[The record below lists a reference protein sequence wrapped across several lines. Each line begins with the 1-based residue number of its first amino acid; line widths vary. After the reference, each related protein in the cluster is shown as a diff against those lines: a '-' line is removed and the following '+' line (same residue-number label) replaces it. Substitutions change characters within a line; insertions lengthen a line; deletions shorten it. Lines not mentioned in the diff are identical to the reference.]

1 MKREN
6 AGETPW
12 SSPKFSGLEAKPVR
26 SRASSIEIISGEANM
41 FPTDVVIVA
50 GARTPMAR
58 YTGIF
63 SEVSAIELGAHAA
76 KAAMH
81 RSGVDPHEIDH
92 AIFGNVMQTS
102 ADAIYGA
109 RHVGLKAGLKVET
122 PAVTVNRL
130 CGSGIEAIVQA
141 GQRLLLGEADI
152 VLAGGMEN
160 MTQAPF
166 VIRGARA
173 GLKLGGGV
181 LEDFLFVGLT
191 DTYCGLPMALTA
203 EKLAE
208 QHGITRKDADAY
220 ALRSQQAAD
229 AAAKAGYFK
238 EEITPVEVK
247 QGKKAT
253 LASED
258 DHRRPGTTMENLERL
273 PPSFKKDGI
282 VTAGNAS
289 GIVDGAAAVVV
300 TREKTA
306 KERGLKPIGRIV
318 SWAVAGV
325 DPSIMGIG
333 PVPSARKALQ
343 LARLKLEQIDRI
355 EVNEAFAAQYLA
367 VEKELGLPRD
377 KTNVNGGAIALGHPL
392 GASGTRLVITVL
404 HELRRKDLRYGLT
417 TACIGG
423 GQGIAMVVETLGN

>member
-1 MKREN
+1 
-6 AGETPW
+6 
-12 SSPKFSGLEAKPVR
+12 
-26 SRASSIEIISGEANM
+26 M

-50 GARTPMAR
+50 GARTPMSR
-58 YTGIF
+58 YSGAF
-63 SEVSAIELGAHAA
+63 SDVSAIDLAA
-76 KAAMH
+76 AASKEAILRSKA
-81 RSGVDPHEIDH
+81 DPADFDH

-102 ADAIYGA
+102 ADALYGA
-109 RHVGLKAGLKVET
+109 RHVALKAGLKTET

-130 CGSGIEAIVQA
+130 CGSGIESIAQA
-141 GQRLLLGEADI
+141 AQRLLLGESELI
-152 VLAGGMEN
+152 LAGGMEN

-166 VIRGARA
+166 VIRGLRS
-173 GLKLGGGV
+173 GLKLGGGA
-181 LEDFLFVGLT
+181 LEDSLMAGLT

-208 QHGITRKDADAY
+208 QYGITRQDADAY

-229 AAAKAGYFK
+229 AAHKACRMK
-238 EEITPVEVK
+238 EELVPVEVK
-247 QGKKAT
+247 QGKKT
-253 LASED
+253 IVVSED
-258 DHRRPGTTMENLERL
+258 DHRRPDTTMEILEKL
-273 PPSFKKDGI
+273 QPSFKKDGI

-306 KERGLKPIGRIV
+306 KERGLKPIGRII
-318 SWAVAGV
+318 SWATTGV

-333 PVPSARKALQ
+333 PVPSSQKALKAAG
-343 LARLKLEQIDRI
+343 LTIEQMDRV

-367 VEKELGLPRD
+367 VEKALGLNRD

-392 GASGTRLVITVL
+392 GASGTRLTITL
-404 HELRRKDLRYGLT
+404 LNELRRNGLRYGLA

-423 GQGIAMVVETLGN
+423 GQGIAMILESIS

>member
-1 MKREN
+1 
-6 AGETPW
+6 
-12 SSPKFSGLEAKPVR
+12 
-26 SRASSIEIISGEANM
+26 M

-58 YTGIF
+58 YTGSF
-63 SEVSAIELGAHAA
+63 SDVSAIDLAA
-76 KAAMH
+76 VASKEAIKRA
-81 RSGVDPHEIDH
+81 GVDAADFDH

-102 ADAIYGA
+102 ADALYGA

-130 CGSGIEAIVQA
+130 CGSGIESITQA
-141 GQRLLLGEADI
+141 AQRILLGEAAM

-166 VIRGARA
+166 VIRGARN
-173 GLKLGGGV
+173 GLRLGGGA
-181 LEDFLFVGLT
+181 LEDTLMAGLT
-191 DTYCGLPMALTA
+191 DSFCGLPMAMTA

-208 QHGITRKDADAY
+208 QQGITRKDADSY

-229 AAAKAGYFK
+229 AAYKACRIR
-238 EEITPVEVK
+238 EELVSVEVK
-247 QGKKAT
+247 QGKKVIT
-253 LASED
+253 VSED
-258 DHRRPGTTMENLERL
+258 DHRRPETTMEILEKL

-300 TREKTA
+300 TREKIA
-306 KERGLKPIGRIV
+306 KDRGLKPIGRIV
-318 SWAVAGV
+318 SWATAGV

-333 PVPSARKALQ
+333 PVPSSQRA
-343 LARLKLEQIDRI
+343 LKLAGLTLEQMDRV

-367 VEKELGLPRD
+367 VEKVLGLNRD

-392 GASGTRLVITVL
+392 AASGTRLVITL
-404 HELRRKDLRYGLT
+404 LNELRRNGLRYGLA

-423 GQGIAMVVETLGN
+423 GQGIAMIVESMN

>member
-1 MKREN
+1 
-6 AGETPW
+6 
-12 SSPKFSGLEAKPVR
+12 
-26 SRASSIEIISGEANM
+26 M
-41 FPTDVVIVA
+41 FPTDIVIVA

-58 YTGIF
+58 YTGSF
-63 SEVSAIELGAHAA
+63 SEVSAIDLGAHASKEA
-76 KAAMH
+76 IR
-81 RSGVDPHEIDH
+81 RSGVDPAEIDH
-92 AIFGNVMQTS
+92 AIFGNVLQTS

-109 RHVGLKAGLKVET
+109 RHVGLKAGLRMET

-130 CGSGIEAIVQA
+130 CGSGIEVIAQA
-141 GQRLLLGEADI
+141 GQRLLLGEANV

-166 VIRGARA
+166 VIRGART
-173 GLKLGGGV
+173 GLKLGAGV

-191 DTYCGLPMALTA
+191 DSYCGMPMAFTA

-208 QHGITRKDADAY
+208 QTGITRKDSDAY
-220 ALRSQQAAD
+220 ALRSQQAAE
-229 AAAKAGYFK
+229 AASRAGYFK
-238 EEITPVEVK
+238 EEIVPVEVK
-247 QGKKAT
+247 QGKEAI
-253 LASED
+253 LVSED
-258 DHRRPGTTMENLERL
+258 DHRRPETTMEILERL
-273 PPSFKKDGI
+273 PPSFKKDGM

-306 KERGLKPIGRIV
+306 KEHGWKPVGRIV

-333 PVPSARKALQ
+333 PVPSTRKALE
-343 LARLKLEQIDRI
+343 LAGLKLEQIDRV
-355 EVNEAFAAQYLA
+355 EVNEAFASQYLA
-367 VEKELGLPRD
+367 VEKELGLQRD

-404 HELRRKDLRYGLT
+404 NELRRKNLRYGLAA
-417 TACIGG
+417 ACIGG
-423 GQGIAMVVETLGN
+423 GQGIAMIVEAFQN